1 MRQKFFGRVHLG
13 ALLAWAPAAH
23 AADQALVAAA
33 KKEGEV
39 VWYTTQILDPLV
51 LRMQDAFRKK
61 YGIEI
66 KPVRSNS
73 TELAIR
79 VSNEAKAGR
88 VQADVYDG
96 TTTAEALKREQI
108 GRAHV

>member
-1 MRQKFFGRVHLG
+1 MRFSGRSIVLAC
-13 ALLAWAPAAH
+13 ALTFVACASR
-23 AADQALVAAA
+23 AADDALIAVA

-66 KPVRSNS
+66 KPVRQNS
-73 TELAIR
+73 T
-79 VSNEAKAGR
+79 
-88 VQADVYDG
+88 
-96 TTTAEALKREQI
+96 EQI